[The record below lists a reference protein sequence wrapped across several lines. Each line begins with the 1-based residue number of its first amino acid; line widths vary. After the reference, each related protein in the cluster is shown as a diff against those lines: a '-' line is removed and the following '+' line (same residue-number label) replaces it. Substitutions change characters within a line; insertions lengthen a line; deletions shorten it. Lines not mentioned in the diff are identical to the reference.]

1 MEEKRTL
8 RLVLTGILF
17 GILMSAMDYTTVV
30 IALGSISGDLGGVD
44 SYVWITSAY
53 AVAVLAGMP
62 IFGLEFGG
70 KQFDW
75 SSWQIISL
83 FSIYVIFFIVFMWA
97 EMRAKELINS
107 FWMFKNHLFAS
118 FPVLTFVTGQHS
130 SVWQYPK
137 RIPA

>member
-8 RLVLTGILF
+8 GLVLAGILF
-17 GILMSAMDYTTVV
+17 GILMSAMDYTTVAT
-30 IALGSISGDLGGVD
+30 ALGSILGDLGGVD

-53 AVAVLAGMP
+53 AVAVLAGIP

-83 FSIYVIFFIVFMWA
+83 FSIFVIFFIAFIWA
-97 EMRAKELINS
+97 EIRAKEPIIS
-107 FWMFKNHLFAS
+107 FWMFKNRLFAS
-118 FPVLTFVTGQHS
+118 SQVLPFVTGQHS
-130 SVWQYPK
+130 SV
-137 RIPA
+137 